1 MIVYQVLARLFG
13 SGRFS
18 AFDSRSLGFLKDLGI
33 THIWYTGVLRHS
45 SGKDYVKG
53 NIGSPYSITDYYDV
67 NPYLA
72 NNEEDRMAE
81 FERLINRTHKAGMK
95 VILDLIPNHVSPD
108 YSDSHGGIPTLGR
121 HDYDWTDTDKIDY
134 SDRRSWDAL
143 ENIVSYWCSK
153 GVDGFRCDMVE
164 LVPVRFFSEMITRT
178 RKDYP
183 GTVFIGECYDFANYA
198 TYLNQ
203 GHFDYLYDKS
213 GMYDTLR
220 GVVAGDRPA
229 SDITANWQKLGPLQG
244 RMLNFLE
251 NHDEQRI
258 ASPWFA
264 GSAKRGYCALA
275 VSALFFP
282 APFMLYFGQEIGE
295 AALDGHEG
303 RTSIFDEA
311 AHIRPFGKLGAYQHE
326 VLQRY
331 REVLHLAGELEG
343 SANFDLCYCQKQ
355 RDGFDSCKHFA
366 FLRYNDSIQVL
377 IACNFSSSEAEMK
390 LRIPSEAT
398 QVFGNELVVNIPAW
412 DFIVLRK

>member
-1 MIVYQVLARLFG
+1 MLARLFG
-13 SGRFS
+13 SGKFS

-33 THIWYTGVLRHS
+33 THIWYTGVIRHS

-53 NIGSPYSITDYYDV
+53 DIGSPYSIADYYDV

-72 NNEEDRMAE
+72 NKEEDRMAE
-81 FERLINRTHKAGMK
+81 FERLINRTHKAGLK

-108 YSDSHGGIPTLGR
+108 YSDAHGGIPTLGR

-143 ENIVSYWCSK
+143 QDIVSFWCSK

-164 LVPVRFFSEMITRT
+164 LVPVRFFAEMIQRT

-183 GTVFIGECYDFANYA
+183 DTVFIGECYDFSNYA

-258 ASPWFA
+258 SSPWFA

-295 AALDGHEG
+295 AALDGHQG
-303 RTSIFDEA
+303 RTSIFDDA
-311 AHIRPFGKLGAYQHE
+311 AHIRPYGKLGAYQSE
-326 VLQRY
+326 VLERY

-343 SANFDLCYCQKQ
+343 AANFDLCYCQKQ
-355 RDGFDSCKHFA
+355 QDGFDSAKHFA
-366 FLRYNDSIQVL
+366 FLRYREDCGVL
-377 IACNFSSSEAEMK
+377 VACNFSSADARIR
-390 LRIPSEAT
+390 LRIPSEAP
-398 QVFGNELVVNIPAW
+398 QLFGAEVEVDIPAW
-412 DFIVLRK
+412 DFVVLRK

>member
-251 NHDEQRI
+251 NHD
-258 ASPWFA
+258 
-264 GSAKRGYCALA
+264 
-275 VSALFFP
+275 
-282 APFMLYFGQEIGE
+282 
-295 AALDGHEG
+295 
-303 RTSIFDEA
+303 
-311 AHIRPFGKLGAYQHE
+311 
-326 VLQRY
+326 
-331 REVLHLAGELEG
+331 
-343 SANFDLCYCQKQ
+343 
-355 RDGFDSCKHFA
+355 
-366 FLRYNDSIQVL
+366 
-377 IACNFSSSEAEMK
+377 
-390 LRIPSEAT
+390 
-398 QVFGNELVVNIPAW
+398 
-412 DFIVLRK
+412 